1 MDLLDF
7 EALQGLDKND
17 IIRQYQKL
25 VELLE
30 KVRRDLSDSKEL
42 LFHVVRE
49 NERLRLKV
57 PEIQQSEYNRKWSW
71 TNKIVFVLNKIKR
84 PLLSPEII
92 NFIRPHEVSL
102 QHSRT
107 PAQAL
112 SPHIH
117 KAVKYG
123 RILRYKLGGTRGFYY
138 VLPAWL
144 DTDGKIIE
152 EYGNKILFR

>member
-17 IIRQYQKL
+17 IIQRYQKL
-25 VELLE
+25 LELLE
-30 KVRRDLSDSKEL
+30 EVRRDLSDSKEL

-57 PEIQQSEYNRKWSW
+57 SEIQQSEYNRKWSW
-71 TNKIVFVLNKIKR
+71 TNKIVFVLSKIRR
-84 PLLSPEII
+84 PLLSSEII

-107 PAQAL
+107 PAQAF

-123 RILRYKLGGTRGFYY
+123 RIIQYKLGGTRGFYY
-138 VLPAWL
+138 VLPAWVSS
-144 DTDGKIIE
+144 DGKIID
-152 EYGNKILFR
+152 EYGDKILFK

>member
-1 MDLLDF
+1 MEVLDF
-7 EALQGLDKND
+7 EALQKLDKNE
-17 IIRQYQKL
+17 IIQRYQKL
-25 VELLE
+25 VKFLE
-30 KVRRDLSDSKEL
+30 EVRRDLIDSKEL

-49 NERLRLKV
+49 SERLRLKV
-57 PEIQQSEYNRKWSW
+57 PDIKQSEYNQKWSW
-71 TNKIVFVLNKIKR
+71 TNKIVFVLSKIKR
-84 PLLSPEII
+84 PLLSSEII

-102 QHSRT
+102 QYSRT

-144 DTDGKIIE
+144 DPDGKIIE
-152 EYGNKILFR
+152 EYGSKILF